1 VTSSGISVE
10 PIFQRSFTGRSGL
23 GSVASF
29 AQVVVARMWAGI
41 VVATDIQKL
50 SLLVRRA
57 SVHASA
63 PATLAGRHGSR
74 ACAVAASAL
83 VAFAFPM
90 LYATLLAY
98 KSRIRAKRQCL
109 LVCLPLG
116 VFESRVSRGCPE

>member
-1 VTSSGISVE
+1 M
-10 PIFQRSFTGRSGL
+10 R
-23 GSVASF
+23 GSA
-29 AQVVVARMWAGI
+29 
-41 VVATDIQKL
+41 
-50 SLLVRRA
+50 
-57 SVHASA
+57 HASA
-63 PATLAGRHGSR
+63 PALLAGRHVFRAWEPLGSPLSR
-74 ACAVAASAL
+74 GEMNLAVAASAL